1 MVMIELGLLPLLLWM
16 ELLLVLLIVAVVLT
30 LRNRALS
37 RKLHDLQGRE
47 SGVIEAGGVSYSAY
61 LRDELLK
68 ARALLEQHAGGE
80 GAPAWLLARRRFL
93 ELELDAQAVAGDP
106 MAFQEKLDGGFQA
119 LLDECRPAPED
130 NIEDKAEDVQLVE
143 EPEPEPEAEEADVQQ
158 PVNARVSD
166 DDLHKKEVMRLRDLI
181 GHQQDAM
188 RNLRTELESRS
199 GEIDELETIVAQL
212 DAFEKQM
219 TELVRCIE
227 VLEQENERLKQARE
241 EGVVTGPGTSPEEL
255 NRLKEMVNDQ
265 HSTIG
270 NLQTMLEQL
279 RPEAGKAHDLEDM
292 LNDVVKSN
300 KELNT
305 CIMVLEDE
313 NQSLRDQLNTQE
325 KQGDTPGET
334 DGADIA
340 VFQQRIQE
348 LESLLEFKDAT
359 LEQLEQD
366 IDRLRKEA
374 NTGDDSSGDD
384 ETLEIKVQEL
394 EALLE
399 FKEAAI
405 EELEKQYAELEAKYL
420 ELSGSEMP
428 SN

>member
-1 MVMIELGLLPLLLWM
+1 MIELGLLPLLLWM

-30 LRNRALS
+30 LRNRALA
-37 RKLHDLQGRE
+37 RKLQDLQGRE
-47 SGVIEAGGVSYSAY
+47 PGVIEAGGVPYAAY

-68 ARALLEQHAGGE
+68 TRALLEQHADGD
-80 GAPAWLLARRRFL
+80 GAPDWLVARRRFL

-119 LLDECRPAPED
+119 LLDACRPVPVDTA
-130 NIEDKAEDVQLVE
+130 EDKPEDVQLVE
-143 EPEPEPEAEEADVQQ
+143 ATEPEAEEADVKE

-241 EGVVTGPGTSPEEL
+241 EGVVTGPGTNPEEL

-325 KQGDTPGET
+325 KQGDTPGEK
-334 DGADIA
+334 DSADIA

-374 NTGDDSSGDD
+374 HTGDDSGGDD

-405 EELEKQYAELEAKYL
+405 EELEKQYAELEARYL

>member
-1 MVMIELGLLPLLLWM
+1 MIELGLLPLLLWM

-30 LRNRALS
+30 LRNRALA
-37 RKLHDLQGRE
+37 RKLHDLPGRE
-47 SGVIEAGGVSYSAY
+47 PGVIEAGGVSYAAY

-68 ARALLEQHAGGE
+68 TRALLEQHADGE
-80 GAPAWLLARRRFL
+80 SAPDWLVARRRFL

-119 LLDECRPAPED
+119 LLDECRPAPE
-130 NIEDKAEDVQLVE
+130 NTAEDKPEDVQLVE
-143 EPEPEPEAEEADVQQ
+143 ATEPEAEEADVQE
-158 PVNARVSD
+158 PVNARISD

-241 EGVVTGPGTSPEEL
+241 EGVVTGPGTNPEEL
-255 NRLKEMVNDQ
+255 NRLKDMVNDQ

-313 NQSLRDQLNTQE
+313 NQSLRDQLNTHE
-325 KQGDTPGET
+325 KQGDTPGEK

-374 NTGDDSSGDD
+374 NTCDDSGGED

>member
-1 MVMIELGLLPLLLWM
+1 MIELGLLPLLLWM

-30 LRNRALS
+30 LRNRALA
-37 RKLHDLQGRE
+37 RKLHDLQGRD
-47 SGVIEAGGVSYSAY
+47 SGVIEAGGVSYAAY

-68 ARALLEQHAGGE
+68 ARALLEQHADGE
-80 GAPAWLLARRRFL
+80 GAPDWLVARRRFL

-130 NIEDKAEDVQLVE
+130 TAEDKAEDVQLVE
-143 EPEPEPEAEEADVQQ
+143 ATEPEAEEADVQE

-212 DAFEKQM
+212 DAFEAQM

-241 EGVVTGPGTSPEEL
+241 EGVVTGPGTNPEEL
-255 NRLKEMVNDQ
+255 NRLKDMVNDQ

-325 KQGDTPGET
+325 KQGDTPGEIK

-366 IDRLRKEA
+366 IDRLRKDA
-374 NTGDDSSGDD
+374 STGDEHGGDD

>member
-1 MVMIELGLLPLLLWM
+1 MAMIELGLLPLLLWM

-37 RKLHDLQGRE
+37 RKLHDLQGHE
-47 SGVIEAGGVSYSAY
+47 PGVIEAGGVSYAAY

-68 ARALLEQHAGGE
+68 ARALLEQHAAADD
-80 GAPAWLLARRRFL
+80 APDWLLARRRFL
-93 ELELDAQAVAGDP
+93 ELELDTQTMGGDP
-106 MAFQEKLDGGFQA
+106 MALQEKLESGFQA
-119 LLDECRPAPED
+119 LLEECRPLPE
-130 NIEDKAEDVQLVE
+130 NSVEDKAEDVQLAE
-143 EPEPEPEAEEADVQQ
+143 ETQPEAEEADVQESA
-158 PVNARVSD
+158 NSRVSD

-199 GEIDELETIVAQL
+199 GEIDELESIVAQL
-212 DAFEKQM
+212 DAFEAQM

-241 EGVVTGPGTSPEEL
+241 EGVVTGPGTNPEEL

-270 NLQTMLEQL
+270 NLQIMLEQL

-313 NQSLRDQLNTQE
+313 NQSLRDQLNSIE
-325 KQGDTPGET
+325 KQDDTPEGK

-374 NTGDDSSGDD
+374 NSGDDSGGDD

-420 ELSGSEMP
+420 ELSDPEVP

>member
-1 MVMIELGLLPLLLWM
+1 MIELGLLPLLLWM
-16 ELLLVLLIVAVVLT
+16 ELLLVLLIVAVVLI
-30 LRNRALS
+30 LRNRALA
-37 RKLHDLQGRE
+37 RKLHELQGRE
-47 SGVIEAGGVSYSAY
+47 HGVIEAGGVSYAAY

-80 GAPAWLLARRRFL
+80 GAPDWLVARRRFL

-119 LLDECRPAPED
+119 LLEEFRPAPED
-130 NIEDKAEDVQLVE
+130 NTEAEDVQLVE
-143 EPEPEPEAEEADVQQ
+143 ATEPEAGEADVQE
-158 PVNARVSD
+158 PANARVSD
-166 DDLHKKEVMRLRDLI
+166 DDLHKKEMMRLRDLI

-212 DAFEKQM
+212 DAFETQM

-241 EGVVTGPGTSPEEL
+241 QGVVTGPGTSPEEL

-325 KQGDTPGET
+325 KQDDASEEKGS
-334 DGADIA
+334 ADIA

-374 NTGDDSSGDD
+374 NTGDDSGGDD

-399 FKEAAI
+399 FKEATI

-420 ELSGSEMP
+420 ELNGSEMP
-428 SN
+428 SS

>member
-1 MVMIELGLLPLLLWM
+1 MIELGLLPLLLWM

-30 LRNRALS
+30 LRNRALA
-37 RKLHDLQGRE
+37 RKLHELQGRE
-47 SGVIEAGGVSYSAY
+47 PGVIEAGGVSFAAY

-80 GAPAWLLARRRFL
+80 GAPDWLVARRRFL

-119 LLDECRPAPED
+119 LLEEFRPAPED
-130 NIEDKAEDVQLVE
+130 NTEAEDVQLVE
-143 EPEPEPEAEEADVQQ
+143 ATEPEAGEADVQE
-158 PVNARVSD
+158 PLNARVSD
-166 DDLHKKEVMRLRDLI
+166 DDLHKKEMMRLRDLI

-212 DAFEKQM
+212 DAFETQM

-292 LNDVVKSN
+292 LNGVVKSN
-300 KELNT
+300 SELNT

-325 KQGDTPGET
+325 KQDDASEEKGS
-334 DGADIA
+334 ADIA

-374 NTGDDSSGDD
+374 NTGDDSGGDD

-399 FKEAAI
+399 FKEATI

-420 ELSGSEMP
+420 ELNGSEMP
-428 SN
+428 SS